1 MRERRLILSIV
12 TIAMA
17 FFWVA
22 RPAKAGFGVWNFED
36 SVQSS
41 DEIAG
46 QHFKK
51 AIDLLKKTQYQD
63 AIAEYEKVINLL
75 PDSEIALDARYWIGQ
90 SYFRMGKYE
99 EALSFFQKLM
109 QEYPASAI
117 APVTQLMIT
126 RVEKDKERRKARA
139 KSDAFADLE
148 VIVDPKTGVE
158 YHKIGS
164 LTGRKDVVVNASGL
178 QLSPNGK
185 FLLYENL
192 VIPLNEE
199 EPFDLVDMDA
209 KRGTWSPDGK
219 MAAFY
224 TKEGPIWVVSVSP
237 ETGRAIGPPEKL
249 IDFKYGFQGPVSWS
263 PDSEKIVFFGTNGEY
278 QGDIWTISVKNGTL
292 TKVTDDPIFEFSPLW
307 SPDGKTIAYNKSRS
321 EIWAVSPDGRNPRKI
336 IDVRRG
342 SPVAWSP
349 DSNWLLFLAPEMK
362 YRLYRFTDGRVFD
375 IDQPI
380 GFQAFFSWSPDGKK
394 LLFYRSSYEYT
405 CVLRVASTSGGPS
418 FELGRE
424 LQLWPYVHFWSPDS
438 KSIITEGGYPI
449 TTENRNALGFWIVP
463 LAGGE
468 AREIKM
474 EIPSVRKPQPRS
486 LSPDCRRLL
495 FFEEQGEGKEDLY
508 VVPVSL
514 DDARPTGSEVKVF
527 EGRDKKLVGFGRRDE
542 WAWSPDGKKLALVH
556 SGDIWVTS
564 IDKGVPLNITQ
575 SSQNESFP
583 VWSPDGRMI
592 AYTTVPDEEE
602 KERTLQII
610 PASGGEAKEI
620 SDMSFRTQ
628 GKEGF
633 DWSPDGKNLAV
644 ISDGKISVVPISGGK
659 AREVFDLKK
668 ELKIRR
674 VQSLSWLPD
683 GKHFAFIGETEEEYG
698 GRNRIYLVSEK
709 GDKVIELAAD
719 DNNWKDWLYPS
730 PDGKWISYDSE
741 GEAKVRSEGTIW
753 EVDVEELIKAKQKQE
768 PQK

>member
-1 MRERRLILSIV
+1 
-12 TIAMA
+12 MA

-22 RPAKAGFGVWNFED
+22 RPAKAGLGVWDFED

-63 AIAEYEKVINLL
+63 AISEYEKVISLL
-75 PDSEIALDARYWIGQ
+75 PESEIALDARYWIGQ
-90 SYFRMGKYE
+90 SYFQMGNHD
-99 EALSFFQKLM
+99 EALSIFQELI
-109 QEYPASAI
+109 QEYPGSAI
-117 APVTQLMIT
+117 VPVTQLMIT
-126 RVEKDKERRKARA
+126 RVEKDKEIRKARA
-139 KSDAFADLE
+139 KSDAFADLKI
-148 VIVDPKTGVE
+148 IVDPKTGVK

-164 LTGRKDVVVNASGL
+164 LTGKKDVVDHVSGL

-185 FLLYENL
+185 FFLYENL
-192 VIPLNEE
+192 VIPLSEE

-209 KRGTWSPDGK
+209 WRGIWSPDGK
-219 MAAFY
+219 KAAFY
-224 TKEGPIWVVSVSP
+224 TTDGPIWIVPVSP
-237 ETGRAIGPPEKL
+237 ETGRATGSPEKL
-249 IDFKYGFQGPVSWS
+249 VDIKFGWQGPVSWS
-263 PDSEKIVFFGTNGEY
+263 PDSEKIVFFGTKGEY
-278 QGDIWTISVKNGTL
+278 QGDIWTISVEDRTL
-292 TKVTDDPIFEFSPLW
+292 TQITDDSVFEGNPRW

-321 EIWAVSPDGRNPRKI
+321 EIWAVSPDGRDPRKI

-349 DSNWLLFLAPEMK
+349 DSNWLLFLAPGMK
-362 YRLYRFTDGRVFD
+362 YRLYRFADGRVFD
-375 IDQPI
+375 INQPI
-380 GFQAFFSWSPDGKK
+380 GFQAFFSWSSDGKK
-394 LLFYRSSYEYT
+394 LLFFRSSYET
-405 CVLRVASTSGGPS
+405 SCILRVASTSGGPS

-424 LQLWPYVHFWSPDS
+424 LKLWPYVHFWSPDS

-449 TTENRNALGFWIVP
+449 TPENRNDLDFWMVP

-468 AREIKM
+468 AREIKL
-474 EIPSVRKPQPRS
+474 EIPSVGKPQPRS
-486 LSPDCRRLL
+486 LSPDCKRLL
-495 FFEEQGEGKEDLY
+495 FFENKGEAKEDLY

-514 DDARPTGSEVKVF
+514 DDARPIGSEVKVF

-542 WAWSPDGKKLALVH
+542 WTWSPDGKKLAVVH

-575 SSQNESFP
+575 SPQNESFP
-583 VWSPDGRMI
+583 VWSPDGKMI
-592 AYTTVPDEEE
+592 AYMVWEDE
-602 KERTLQII
+602 KEAPVRSLNVI
-610 PASGGEAKEI
+610 PASGGKAKEI
-620 SDMSFRTQ
+620 SAMSVRVAD
-628 GKEGF
+628 KEGF
-633 DWSPDGKNLAV
+633 DWSPDGKDLAV
-644 ISDGKISVVPISGGK
+644 ISDGKLSVVPISGGK
-659 AREVFDLKK
+659 AREVFDFKK
-668 ELKIRR
+668 ELNIRR

-698 GRNRIYLVSEK
+698 GRNRIYLASIQ
-709 GDKVIELAAD
+709 GGKVIELAAD

-753 EVDVEELIKAKQKQE
+753 EVDLVELIKGKEKQE
-768 PQK
+768 K